1 MSEMKQWVV
10 LGPGAVVVDTFYAS
24 QEYIDNYADTVGS
37 SGAAPPWWSP
47 EVSFLDVTDIPEATT
62 PSVNWK
68 QLPDQSWES
77 APKVE
82 SLPDAEV
89 VADNDFIAAMLTKVR
104 AGTALTQPE
113 RDKLTVLQLVRGQ
126 AS

>member
-1 MSEMKQWVV
+1 MSELKQWVAV
-10 LGPGAVVVDTFYAS
+10 GVDGVVVDTFHAT
-24 QEYIDNYADTVGS
+24 QEYIDTYADMVGS
-37 SGAAPPWWSP
+37 SDMAPPWWSP
-47 EVSFLDVTDIPEATT
+47 EVSFLDVTEIPEATT

-68 QLPDQSWES
+68 LLPDQSWES
-77 APKVE
+77 IQKVE
-82 SLPDAEV
+82 SPPDVEV
-89 VADNDFIAAMLTKVR
+89 VEDNDFIAEMLTKVR